1 LGGASNDAEQRMSSS
16 YAGVP
21 LPDAIAT
28 ALARM
33 LSLKAG
39 SISTLGDLPDR
50 LMPEHMPR
58 NALVAE
64 HPTRHEVRMAGRRL
78 YAHCFLDALML
89 GYLDAR
95 GEAQI
100 RSLSPLDEVSVR
112 VWLSGDVVYVRPPE
126 AVMSFGV
133 GHGPFDAT
141 QTYLCPYISA
151 FRDREEYERWCAA
164 GRNLHT
170 TIALPVLDAVALA
183 HDIVLAS
190 KAEQHESRTNT
201 SSARA
206 TK

>member
-1 LGGASNDAEQRMSSS
+1 MSSS

-28 ALARM
+28 ALACM

-39 SISTLGDLPDR
+39 SISTLGDLPGR

-58 NALVAE
+58 NSLVAE
-64 HPTRHEVRMAGRRL
+64 HATRHEVRMAGRRL

-95 GEAQI
+95 SEAQV

-112 VWLSGDVVYVRPPE
+112 VWLSGDVVYVRPQE

-151 FRDREEYERWCAA
+151 FRDREEYGWTSPASVDTGLLGGL
-164 GRNLHT
+164 GRCCSEHDLVGGCEPRSGET
-170 TIALPVLDAVALA
+170 RTVGAESAVLEVHRREHREA
-183 HDIVLAS
+183 
-190 KAEQHESRTNT
+190 
-201 SSARA
+201 
-206 TK
+206 